1 VVRCVVM
8 MQEGRAALYTIWM
21 EIRVREVPVH
31 YAECG
36 GGMPVLALHGAGVD
50 HREIAGALE
59 PIFCNVPGF
68 RRLYPDLPGMGL
80 TPAPETI
87 TSNDDVLDILLSLID
102 STIGDEPFLVIGQ
115 SYGGYLSRAIAN
127 RRPDQAV
134 GLALICPVGAHTR
147 DVPKHEVLVSSADL
161 PGELDSDLEATYRSY
176 FVVQTTETLRRFR
189 EYVAPAIS
197 LVDESSLM
205 RIFSH
210 WELRDRPEA
219 AKAYPH
225 PVLVLAGRQDATA
238 GHTGAWELI
247 EHYPRA
253 TFAILDRAGHALLHE
268 QPNLAQALVAE
279 SLTRVREPFDDMT

>member
-1 VVRCVVM
+1 M
-8 MQEGRAALYTIWM
+8 MQESRAAPYTIWM
-21 EIRVREVPVH
+21 ELTVSEVPVH
-31 YAECG
+31 YAEYG
-36 GGMPVLALHGAGVD
+36 SGTPILALHGAGVD

-68 RRLYPDLPGMGL
+68 RRLYPDLPGMGR

-87 TSNDDVLDILLSLID
+87 TSNDDVLDILLGLID

-115 SYGGYLSRAIAN
+115 SYGGYLAGAIAN
-127 RRPDQAV
+127 LRPDQAV

-161 PGELDSDLEATYRSY
+161 TGELDPDLEATYRSY
-176 FVVQTTETLRRFR
+176 FVVQTTETLRRFQ
-189 EYVAPAIS
+189 EYVAPSAS

-205 RIFSH
+205 RIFSR

-219 AKAYPH
+219 AEAYPH
-225 PVLVLAGRQDATA
+225 PVVVLAGRQDATA
-238 GHTGAWELI
+238 GHTGPLQLI

-253 TFAILDRAGHALLHE
+253 TFAVLDRAGHALLHE

-279 SLTRVREPFDDMT
+279 WLTRVREHSTT